1 MDVKY
6 LNPIIAATD
15 SVFETML
22 SLKPEKGKMSV
33 QEELITDKE
42 ANVIIG
48 MTGDIRGSIVYS
60 FSEEMALKVVAA
72 MSGMEMDTLDK
83 FVTSAMGELGNII
96 SGKATVGLSEQDLEC
111 DIVPP
116 QIVTGKE
123 INITSEADSVLMVN
137 FNTELGD
144 FDVSFAIK

>member
-22 SLKPEKGKMSV
+22 SLKPEKGKMSF

-48 MTGDIRGSIVYS
+48 MTGDIKGSIVYS
-60 FSEEMALKVVAA
+60 FSEEMALKVVEA

-137 FNTELGD
+137 FNTDLGD

>member
-1 MDVKY
+1 
-6 LNPIIAATD
+6 
-15 SVFETML
+15 
-22 SLKPEKGKMSV
+22 
-33 QEELITDKE
+33 
-42 ANVIIG
+42 
-48 MTGDIRGSIVYS
+48 
-60 FSEEMALKVVAA
+60 
-72 MSGMEMDTLDK
+72 MDTLDK